1 MLKENYILI
10 HNIIDEVEKVI
21 IGKRGKIE
29 LAMAAFLSQ
38 GHLLIDDMP
47 GVGKTTLAKTLA
59 TVLGLDFGRIQFTS
73 DLLPSDIIGVNFYDV
88 KTGAFTFK
96 KGPIFNAVL
105 LADEINRATP
115 KTQSALLEAMAEQ
128 QVSVEGISHQLP
140 QPFFVIAT
148 KNPYEEAGVF
158 KMPSSQLDRF
168 ICTIS
173 LGYADKV
180 SERKILSGGKKDTTL
195 HQHKYEEVHQL
206 LKTAQE
212 IFVSDKILDLVQD
225 IVAVSRQEG
234 LFMYGL
240 STRAAL
246 ALINLSKSYALIRG
260 RDFVTPNDVTDILEP
275 VVLHRLEFKERDH
288 SSSATE
294 TILSLICQE
303 C

>member
-1 MLKENYILI
+1 VQESHTLI
-10 HNIIDEVEKVI
+10 HNIIDEVEKII
-21 IGKRGKIE
+21 IGKRDKIE

-180 SERKILSGGKKDTTL
+180 SEREILSGGKKEITL
-195 HQHKYEEVHQL
+195 HQYKYEEVYQL

>member
-1 MLKENYILI
+1 MQESHTLI
-10 HNIIDEVEKVI
+10 HNIIDEVEKII
-21 IGKRGKIE
+21 IGKRDKIE

-180 SERKILSGGKKDTTL
+180 SEREILSGGKKEITL
-195 HQHKYEEVHQL
+195 HQYKYEEVYQL